1 VDAGHSNTVPTPA
14 PAGAIPVPAGPVS
27 ITAVVADAGL
37 SSTVPA
43 LVLASAV
50 PVSAA
55 VADAGH
61 PGSVPT
67 PVPTGPVPVTVAV
80 ADAVH
85 PGSFEFGPTA
95 SLVPS
100 CAGPVGDSPVAAS
113 VGSETVAMV
122 NVGPSTTPPGVGDA
136 TPAHHA
142 GMTWFNLTDDYTTPN
157 AWVKFMNSVQP
168 YSTNEIIGLFSGRE
182 DLQGSKE
189 WKEMALKGNLG
200 WNAPNSPDPAS
211 SALSGATHPGGIE
224 GFNFNFMHENAYSTG
239 AQEFS
244 FDAMDNPSVHA
255 DNHQNLH
262 ITPPPAKLP
271 LVNLQASQANQ
282 IDSESES
289 TTAIES

>member
-1 VDAGHSNTVPTPA
+1 M
-14 PAGAIPVPAGPVS
+14 
-27 ITAVVADAGL
+27 ADAG
-37 SSTVPA
+37 
-43 LVLASAV
+43 
-50 PVSAA
+50 
-55 VADAGH
+55 
-61 PGSVPT
+61 
-67 PVPTGPVPVTVAV
+67 
-80 ADAVH
+80 H

-157 AWVKFMNSVQP
+157 AWVNFMNSVQP
-168 YSTNEIIGLFSGRE
+168 YSTNEIIGSFSGWE
-182 DLQGSKE
+182 DLQRSKE

-200 WNAPNSPDPAS
+200 WNAPNPPDPAS